1 MKKYLWMLQMYE
13 GLGTILYSSILD
25 NPQWDKWILPLV
37 FFFYTMCWVGKSWT
51 EYFWWILMSQLVS
64 ARPVCLS
71 LLTQVLVFIFCSLLL
86 QLNLWYLLIHNK
98 LFWALARSL
107 LFLQTEC
114 QWFDLFPKK
123 MGRLTLSVLAITGVS
138 VILEGSR
145 VCLSHDTNLLQTW
158 INLYCTGKFLQ
169 SELAEE
175 L

>member
-1 MKKYLWMLQMYE
+1 MKKYHLWMLQMYE

-123 MGRLTLSVLAITGVS
+123 NGEINAECPSHYRCQCDLGRKQSVS
-138 VILEGSR
+138 F
-145 VCLSHDTNLLQTW
+145 TW
-158 INLYCTGKFLQ
+158 YKPPPDLN
-169 SELAEE
+169 
-175 L
+175 